1 MVMTEAYFADI
12 LRELIDEN
20 PIACRGV
27 LRISCIV
34 VTDEVPTLAVTLGE
48 TSQLRVNLA
57 FVADHC
63 HTEAHVKAVILHE
76 FLHVLLGHTE
86 HFTDVDDALN
96 LALDIVINAIIH
108 RVMGTEYSDMMRR
121 YYARAVGLAALLR
134 PMTERE
140 RVGGAAERQAIWEAV
155 YEGTLVA
162 DDLLDLARTVR
173 EQALR
178 DALGAGRV
186 LLGNHADLRGASG
199 AGALSPEVE
208 QVLRDTMRAMNG
220 HGIWRAAKDRG
231 IGALPYDTVVTAADE
246 RMVRWER
253 AAWQALRQCILPD
266 RRTPAGDLVD
276 QAMRL
281 PVLNEQD
288 RRGFLH
294 ALWSPLI
301 PEVTW
306 VGQRRQPRAT
316 AQVYLDVS
324 GSMHAEM
331 PLLLALLRR
340 LRRSIRAPFWA
351 FSDTVAPAIIEG
363 GQLRTQ
369 TSGGT
374 SINCVLRHIAATRP
388 GRAVIVTDGY
398 IEPCDRALLARIR
411 DQRIHAVLSRDGS
424 AGELERAGIP
434 YVQLDGVPT

>member
-1 MVMTEAYFADI
+1 MVMTEAYLAAI

-20 PIACRGV
+20 PIACRGI
-27 LRISCIV
+27 LRIARIV
-34 VTDEVPTLAVTLGE
+34 VTDEVPTLAVTLGG
-48 TSQLRVNLA
+48 TPQLKINLA
-57 FVADHC
+57 FVATHC

-86 HFTDVDDALN
+86 RFARVDDALN

-108 RVMGTEYSDMMRR
+108 RTMGTEYSDMMGR
-121 YYARAVGLAALLR
+121 YYAGARGLAALLR

-140 RVGGAAERQAIWEAV
+140 RVRGWSTWEAV
-155 YEGTLVA
+155 YEGTLVV

-173 EQALR
+173 KQVLR

-186 LLGNHADLRGASG
+186 LLGNHADLGA
-199 AGALSPEVE
+199 APRTGALSSEVE

-220 HGIWRAAKDRG
+220 SGIWRAPKDRG
-231 IGALPYDTVVTAADE
+231 IGALPYETVVTAADE
-246 RMVRWER
+246 RMARWER

-266 RRTPAGDLVD
+266 RRALAGDPVD

-281 PVLNEQD
+281 PVLHEQD

-301 PEVTW
+301 PDATW

-340 LRRSIRAPFWA
+340 LRHSIRTPFWA
-351 FSDTVAPAIIEG
+351 FSDAVAPAVIEG

-374 SINCVLRHIAATRP
+374 SINSVLRHVAATRP
-388 GRAVIVTDGY
+388 ARAVIVTDGY
-398 IEPCDRALLARIR
+398 IEVCDPALLARVSG
-411 DQRIHAVLSRDGS
+411 QRIYAILSRDGS

-434 YVQLDGVPT
+434 YIQLDGVPT